1 MATKKTV
8 TTKTTA
14 NKAGSLPAAPKPAI
28 MVDLA
33 GCATAQEEALVSIET
48 TKELANK
55 IVKQLYGAK
64 VVIGDLRNCAYAQA
78 FRDAMTGKVSAK
90 TGKAYTLASIKN
102 MLSAIR
108 QAVKTGKPV
117 DWNASRTKAK
127 TAPKTTGTVKGTS
140 TTAKSSV
147 SKADTKA
154 GDVATTE
161 TLSTTE
167 DKVLVQLRNALT
179 ICQSAKEARFDLPKM
194 TTELQK
200 LITLVELGT
209 PKT

>member
-1 MATKKTV
+1 MATKKTI

-14 NKAGSLPAAPKPAI
+14 NKAGNTPEAPKPVI
-28 MVDLA
+28 MVELA
-33 GCATAQEEALVSIET
+33 TCATAQEEALLSLET

-64 VVIGDLRNCAYAQA
+64 VVIGDLRTCAYAQA
-78 FRDAMTGKVSAK
+78 FKDAMTGKVSAK
-90 TGKAYTLASIKN
+90 SGKAYTLASIKN

-127 TAPKTTGTVKGTS
+127 TAPKTTGTAKGTS
-140 TTAKSSV
+140 TVNKSSV